1 MDCSLPVEA
10 SDGSFFHWSDRRSM
24 DSDDDP
30 TMMLDQAPRWMDSA
44 FSMCPSLHPSA
55 RPSHLDRAGHLSPIS
70 TSMDMIMTADGAC
83 DTSCPPSATA
93 PAMIH
98 SASSSSSCDGDA
110 WSNRFGDSDDH
121 SAGESAHD
129 GDANWEQ
136 GSDDVLTLPK
146 TEPMDDDD
154 YVCMDDLKEAPLPP
168 IPSSELVTAGIPKVK
183 RPRGRPRKHPLPA
196 NCAANKVTKGRSKT
210 GCITCRKRKKKCDE
224 AKPRCMNCEK
234 NAVVCEGYPEK
245 QIWKSGKERAEEAR
259 LQTSIPTVTM
269 QPIFEGLETLED
281 RIFWKHYNDHLSTVL
296 TVEGE
301 HRNAFKEMLI
311 PIATRDKGL
320 MHSILSVSS
329 THLDLDTPY
338 GSSLL
343 KKHPKTTAAA
353 LAERSSHHR
362 AQAINAL
369 QNRDPRS
376 SDLSLSATYGQMLC
390 LILESVAEG
399 RSDGLHQLHLKGY
412 QRLVRE
418 SPPQDPA
425 LRAFIT
431 EFFQYHIFAD
441 ELLSQQE
448 DAVAYELYEELVL
461 SPPAECQEA
470 PRLLGVVDGLFG
482 HLGEITSI
490 RNRIRGHLEAHIDPL
505 VDYPSL
511 FKAEAINHAISDWE
525 PSWPRGDSRERV
537 APLYKQMMWVY
548 LYRTVYP
555 PSISPAS
562 PAPSAS
568 SVATASTVSE
578 VSLPPR
584 SMHYRVSNAAP
595 VGGSTSLVNT
605 PPRSPDG
612 SCSPSP
618 ELLSN
623 NPASMRTQGQ
633 DVPTPHSPRHNSITH
648 QNVSAH
654 CPLSSAASSFSYSS
668 CDSSSPHT
676 KRSGSTSSS
685 SDVVHQQGQHPYQ
698 QQAVLDQHHC
708 KASSPPPVRVPCQ
721 EDRRVTLAVEQ
732 SLDIIDSITPTD
744 PAQTLLLIPCLVVG
758 TACFAPQQQDR
769 IRAAVHTVRGYT
781 GLRNADRVLELLEE
795 VWRLMAEGD
804 WLAVWDWQGVA
815 SRKGLNFLCA

>member
-10 SDGSFFHWSDRRSM
+10 SDGSFPWSDRRSM

-30 TMMLDQAPRWMDSA
+30 TMMLDQAPRWMDST

-55 RPSHLDRAGHLSPIS
+55 RPSHLDRAGQLSPIS
-70 TSMDMIMTADGAC
+70 TSMDMVMTADGAC

-129 GDANWEQ
+129 GDAHWEQ

-154 YVCMDDLKEAPLPP
+154 YVCMGDLKEAPLPP
-168 IPSSELVTAGIPKVK
+168 IPSSELVTAGIPKIK

-196 NCAANKVTKGRSKT
+196 NCATNKVTKGRSKT

-245 QIWKSGKERAEEAR
+245 QLWKSGKERAEEAR
-259 LQTSIPTVTM
+259 LQTCIPTVTM

-311 PIATRDKGL
+311 PIATRDSGL
-320 MHSILSVSS
+320 MHSILSLSS
-329 THLDLDTPY
+329 IHLDLDTPY
-338 GSSLL
+338 GIGLL

-353 LAERSSHHR
+353 LAERSNYHR
-362 AQAINAL
+362 AQAMNAL
-369 QNRDPRS
+369 QSRDPRS

-390 LILESVAEG
+390 FILESVAEG
-399 RSDGLHQLHLKGY
+399 RSDPLHQLHLKGY
-412 QRLVRE
+412 QRLIRE
-418 SPPQDPA
+418 SPPMDPVFHS
-425 LRAFIT
+425 FIT

-441 ELLSQQE
+441 ELLSQQGDVTAHELFE
-448 DAVAYELYEELVL
+448 DLAL
-461 SPPAECQEA
+461 SPPAEFREP
-470 PRLLGVVDGLFG
+470 PRLLGVVDGLFS
-482 HLGEITSI
+482 HLCEITSI
-490 RNRIRGHLEAHIDPL
+490 RNRIRSQMEAHIDPP

-511 FKAEAINHAISDWE
+511 FKAEEINQAISEWD
-525 PSWPRGDSRERV
+525 PTWPRGDSRERV
-537 APLYKQMMWVY
+537 APLYKLMMWVY

-555 PSISPAS
+555 PSTSPSS
-562 PAPSAS
+562 PAPSVS
-568 SVATASTVSE
+568 SVATTSTTSE
-578 VSLPPR
+578 ASLPPR

-595 VGGSTSLVNT
+595 AGGSTSLVNT

-618 ELLSN
+618 RLLSN
-623 NPASMRTQGQ
+623 NAASVWTRGE
-633 DVPTPHSPRHNSITH
+633 DVPTPHSPRHSSVTRH
-648 QNVSAH
+648 DTSAH
-654 CPLSSAASSFSYSS
+654 CPPSSAASSFSYSS
-668 CDSSSPHT
+668 CDGSSPQT
-676 KRSGSTSSS
+676 KRSGSTSSG
-685 SDVVHQQGQHPYQ
+685 DMIHQQGQYQ
-698 QQAVLDQHHC
+698 RQAVLDQHHSR
-708 KASSPPPVRVPCQ
+708 ANSPPPVRRPCQ
-721 EDRRVTLAVEQ
+721 EDPKVKLAVQQ
-732 SLDIIDSITPTD
+732 SIDIIDSIKPTD

-769 IRAAVHTVRGYT
+769 IRAAVHAVRGYT

-815 SRKGLNFLCA
+815 SSKGLRFLCA